1 MSTFD
6 PNRGRIPAPDLDDR
20 SWKQIVDQAVSLIPR
35 YAPQWTDH
43 GPSDIGITLIE
54 LFAWLTEGLIFR
66 LNQVPDKNYVAFLNL
81 LGITRNPPEP
91 ARTFLTF
98 SVTSGARTLDP
109 GIQVQ
114 TAPSE
119 SGAPIIF
126 ETDEKARILPVELDA
141 AIRIDSVG
149 IIVSGSTV
157 VSTNYVLPPAKGETL
172 FINPAATVR
181 LLLGFSDKAG
191 ETVRLPFRLSRPLS
205 LAGSVPSSD
214 TEPNVDLHWSF
225 SSGAATPDKWT
236 HFSAD
241 TFPIVDGTR
250 RLSEDGVVEF
260 EPPATWAKQK
270 AATWK
275 GGLAPTGTPAI
286 EQEKFWVGLNIKNK
300 ESKPLSLGIERILFN
315 AVSAY
320 SALTLPE
327 PEPLGTSDGTPFQ
340 VFQLSNGP
348 LFREPGAENP
358 YGHLKVLVA
367 GEEWNQVEDLD
378 DGPGHSYRVDPV
390 TAEISFGNHD
400 PILGKGHGLIP
411 PEAAA
416 IVAQKGYRYV
426 TGGAASNVGAATL
439 ISLRKAV
446 EGVQR
451 VTNLAAAYGGAD
463 QEPLDE
469 AKRRA
474 PELLRNRNRAVT
486 KEDYEYLAMQASREL
501 ASACCL
507 GPRYLPGT
515 SGTTAGSPVI
525 AGIDRSAGN
534 VNIILVPD
542 QGIDISA
549 RPSLTP
555 ELAQEVLAYLDK
567 RHDVAARLQV
577 HSPRYVPIDVTVA
590 ATAWADARK
599 TGLIED
605 ATTIKTYIEERLKRY
620 LHPVD
625 GGIDEAGWRV
635 GQSVQIADLYRFVS
649 PPEKWG
655 FISSLTI
662 VAGATEHQRE
672 SVPGMAGPSRVQLHD
687 FELACAGKVTF
698 DPDVGEI

>member
-1 MSTFD
+1 MTIFD
-6 PNRGRIPAPDLDDR
+6 PDRGRIPPPNLDDR
-20 SWKQIVDQAVSLIPR
+20 SWKEIVDQAVALIPR

-54 LFAWLTEGLIFR
+54 LFAWLVEGLTFR

-91 ARTFLTF
+91 ARVFLTF
-98 SVTSGARTLDP
+98 SVTGGARSLDP

-119 SGAPIIF
+119 SGTPIIF
-126 ETDEKARILPVELDA
+126 ETDEKARILPIELDA
-141 AIRIDSVG
+141 VIRIDAVG
-149 IIVSGSTV
+149 SPTV
-157 VSTNYVLPPAKGETL
+157 VASTILSTSFVLPPAKGETL
-172 FINPAATVR
+172 LIAPGATVR
-181 LLLGFSDKAG
+181 LLLGFNKAAE
-191 ETVRLPFRLSRPLS
+191 ETVRLPFRLSRPLG
-205 LAGSVPSSD
+205 LAGGVPSRKMLSQ
-214 TEPNVDLHWSF
+214 VKLRWSF
-225 SSGAATPDKWT
+225 SSGNTAPAAWPDLP
-236 HFSAD
+236 AV
-241 TFPIVDGTR
+241 VDGTR
-250 RLSEDGVVEF
+250 GLSEDGVVEF
-260 EPPATWAKQK
+260 EPPANWASQK
-270 AATWK
+270 PGWPGVPAAT
-275 GGLAPTGTPAI
+275 GAPAI
-286 EQEKFWVGLNIKNK
+286 EQPKFWVALNIENG
-300 ESKPLSLGIERILFN
+300 ESKPVSLGIERILFN
-315 AVSAY
+315 AVSAH

-327 PEPLGTSDGTPFQ
+327 PEKLGTSDGTPFQ

-358 YGHLKVLVA
+358 YGHLQVSVA
-367 GEEWNQVEDLD
+367 GEVWSQVEDFD
-378 DGPGHSYRVDPV
+378 DGPARTYRIDPV

-400 PILGKGHGLIP
+400 PSLGEGYGLIP
-411 PEAAA
+411 PDTAP
-416 IVAQKGYRYV
+416 IVADKGYRYV

-439 ISLRKAV
+439 VTLRKAV

-463 QEPLDE
+463 QEPLDD

-507 GPRYLPGT
+507 GPRYRPGT
-515 SGTTAGSPVI
+515 SSTTAGSAEI

-542 QGIDISA
+542 QGFDISPQ
-549 RPSLTP
+549 PSMTP
-555 ELAQEVLAYLDK
+555 ELGQEVLAYLDK
-567 RHDVAARLQV
+567 RRDVATKLQV

-590 ATAWADARK
+590 ATVWAEARK
-599 TGLIED
+599 MGLI
-605 ATTIKTYIEERLKRY
+605 AGPTTVKTYIEDRLRRY

-625 GGIDEAGWRV
+625 GGPDGEGWRV
-635 GQSVQIADLYRFVS
+635 GQSVQIADLYRFAS

-662 VAGATEHQRE
+662 KAGAATHRPPPDPNA
-672 SVPGMAGPSRVQLHD
+672 PGSARVQLED
-687 FELACAGKVTF
+687 FELACAGTVIFK
-698 DPDVGEI
+698 PAVGEI